1 VLNVALTGNA
11 AAGKS
16 TVARWFKQ
24 WGATLIDADD
34 LVREV
39 ERPGSPTLTQI
50 ARHFGEPVL
59 LPDGSLDRSRL
70 RRIMLEDPAQREALN
85 AIVHPAVQARRDQLV
100 RAARARGDAIVI
112 NDIPLL
118 FEVLDPGA
126 FDLVVIVSGS
136 DLSARS
142 WVEQVGARLP
152 DLKMAAIAPTFL
164 DPELEPYL
172 GSGQLVALVATL
184 REGVGYAEAIGAD
197 SIAGPGATPAAL
209 PMLAGM
215 LVALAALA
223 EAALRR
229 TGGSRRRTRVGRSP
243 S

>member
-126 FDLVVIVSGS
+126 FDLVVLV
-136 DLSARS
+136 DAPEAVRR
-142 WVEQVGARLP
+142 ARLGERG
-152 DLKMAAIAPTFL
+152 LGAAEI
-164 DPELEPYL
+164 ELL
-172 GSGQLVALVATL
+172 
-184 REGVGYAEAIGAD
+184 
-197 SIAGPGATPAAL
+197 
-209 PMLAGM
+209 
-215 LVALAALA
+215 LAAQLPA
-223 EAALRR
+223 DVKR
-229 TGGSRRRTRVGRSP
+229 GRSDIVLDNGGTLDQLKRAAWDAWQDIEKR
-243 S
+243 SESA

>member
-1 VLNVALTGNA
+1 MLNVALTGNA

-126 FDLVVIVSGS
+126 FDLVVLV
-136 DLSARS
+136 DAPEAVRR
-142 WVEQVGARLP
+142 ARLGERG
-152 DLKMAAIAPTFL
+152 LGAAEI
-164 DPELEPYL
+164 ELL
-172 GSGQLVALVATL
+172 
-184 REGVGYAEAIGAD
+184 
-197 SIAGPGATPAAL
+197 
-209 PMLAGM
+209 
-215 LVALAALA
+215 LAAQLPA
-223 EAALRR
+223 DVKR
-229 TGGSRRRTRVGRSP
+229 GRSDIVLDNGGTLDQLKRAAWDAWQDIEKR
-243 S
+243 SESA

>member
-16 TVARWFKQ
+16 TVARWFKE

-126 FDLVVIVSGS
+126 FDLVVLV
-136 DLSARS
+136 DAPEAVRR
-142 WVEQVGARLP
+142 ARLGERG
-152 DLKMAAIAPTFL
+152 LGAAEI
-164 DPELEPYL
+164 ELL
-172 GSGQLVALVATL
+172 
-184 REGVGYAEAIGAD
+184 
-197 SIAGPGATPAAL
+197 
-209 PMLAGM
+209 
-215 LVALAALA
+215 LAAQLPA
-223 EAALRR
+223 DVKR
-229 TGGSRRRTRVGRSP
+229 GRSDIVLDNGGTLDQLKRAAWDAWQDIEKR
-243 S
+243 SESA